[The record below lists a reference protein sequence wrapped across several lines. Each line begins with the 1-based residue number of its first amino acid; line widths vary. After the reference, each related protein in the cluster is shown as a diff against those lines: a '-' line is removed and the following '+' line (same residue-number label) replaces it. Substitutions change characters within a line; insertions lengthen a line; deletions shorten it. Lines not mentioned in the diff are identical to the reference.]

1 MDGKLALM
9 YFVIIAL
16 ASFFYASDENFDR
29 VKYVLAA
36 VMAPQVEVARNNF

>member
-9 YFVIIAL
+9 YFLIIAL

-29 VKYVLAA
+29 AKHLLAA
-36 VMAPQVEVARNNF
+36 LMAPPVEVARNNF

>member
-16 ASFFYASDENFDR
+16 GSFFYANDENFDR
-29 VKYVLAA
+29 VKHVLAA
-36 VMAPQVEVARNNF
+36 LMTPAVEVARNNF